1 MNNNINEEEIRK
13 YAETIRRDKERELEK
28 EKSFLESDEFILKII
43 SLLNSKPIASSDDGF
58 NSDYNMLYRLIEKFA
73 RESGLVPI
81 ISDVFHFYYVYYMNY
96 QFIVFEELTPDR
108 CRFGCM
114 RKTERNEKVPYWI
127 NYEDVKANRKINMNN
142 IGDGLIKDLGDCIM
156 NLYNSGV
163 SESFIRNFTEK
174 MCENLRIKEEKHK
187 TR

>member
-43 SLLNSKPIASSDDGF
+43 SLLNSKPIASSDGGF
-58 NSDYNMLYRLIEKFA
+58 NSDYNMLYRLIDKFA

-81 ISDVFHFYYVYYMNY
+81 ISDVFNFYYVYYMNY
-96 QFIVFEELTPDR
+96 QFIVFKELTPDR

-156 NLYNSGV
+156 NLYSSGV

-174 MCENLRIKEEKHK
+174 MCENLRVKEERHK